1 MIGRP
6 EVILKLATS
15 LDGRIATGAGESRWI
30 SGPEARAEVHRIR
43 GEVDAVLVGSGTA
56 LADDP
61 ELTARLGPAPARQ
74 PLRVVLDT
82 RLRLPLRSRL
92 IATLQTAPLL
102 VIGAEGADKYARA
115 ELEKAGA
122 TVALVAPHPT
132 GGLDLDAALAHLWAE
147 RQVARVLI
155 ESGGQVAASL
165 IRARLVDKL
174 EWVRAPIVLGAEG
187 RPAIDALELKRLSD
201 APGFKRVAVREIG
214 PDLWESYERA

>member
-1 MIGRP
+1 MSGRP
-6 EVILKLATS
+6 EIILKLATS

-30 SGPEARAEVHRIR
+30 SGPEARAQVHRLR

-61 ELTARLGPAPARQ
+61 ELTVRLGETPTRQ
-74 PLRVVLDT
+74 PLRVVLDS
-82 RLRLPLRSRL
+82 RLRLPLRSKL
-92 IATLQTAPLL
+92 IATLPIAPLL
-102 VIGAEGADKYARA
+102 VIGAEGADPYARA

-122 TVALVAPHPT
+122 SVSLIARHAT
-132 GGLDLDAALAHLWAE
+132 GGVDLDAAFMHLWAE
-147 RQVARVLI
+147 RRIARVLC

-174 EWVRAPIVLGAEG
+174 EWVRAPIILGAEG
-187 RPAIDALELKRLSD
+187 RPAIDTLELKRLSD
-201 APGFKRVAVREIG
+201 APGFRRVAVREIG